1 MVEFLKGFLVYV
13 IIWWIVL
20 FTMLPIGIQKSHKI
34 DKGHADGAPKNP
46 LILKKFLI
54 TSIISFF
61 LWLIVFYLIKKEF
74 YTFQYN

>member
-61 LWLIVFYLIKKEF
+61 FMVDSFLL
-74 YTFQYN
+74 N